1 MIVLGIETSCDETSV
16 AIVQQKNDEF
26 GHILA
31 ENTLSQIKKHNKFG
45 GIVPELASR
54 EHENTL
60 NPLVKKLLKMQILI

>member
-16 AIVQQKNDEF
+16 AIIEQKKTNDF

-31 ENTLSQIKKHNKFG
+31 ENTLSQIKKHSKFG

-60 NPLVKKLLKMQILI
+60 NLITKKTIKEAR